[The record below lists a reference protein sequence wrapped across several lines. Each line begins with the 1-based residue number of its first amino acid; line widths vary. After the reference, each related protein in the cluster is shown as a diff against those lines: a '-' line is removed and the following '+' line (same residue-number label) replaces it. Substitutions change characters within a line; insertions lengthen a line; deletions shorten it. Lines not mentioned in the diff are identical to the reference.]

1 MKDSMFLFILP
12 AAFVLDLILG
22 DPKSFPHPI
31 RWMGHS
37 IIHLEPRFRKL
48 PIHPVVSG
56 FLFSFFLILSTFW
69 ICFSLVAFSCWIHPV
84 LGFLMEI
91 ILVFY
96 CISARSL
103 RDAAMEVWKA
113 LQKPDL
119 EKAKYKT
126 SMIVGRDVTN
136 LGQPGIT
143 RAAIETVAENLVDGV
158 LSPIFFAA
166 LGGAPLAMAYKMV
179 NTLDSMIGYKN
190 ETYIHFG
197 KTSARIDD
205 LCNFFPARISIPIVA
220 LSTQILWKNGTS
232 AFRTA
237 LLEGKNHSSPNSGY
251 PEAAFAG
258 AFNIKLGGPN
268 IYHGKLVSKPYIGI
282 NFGEATPPHIP
293 KACRLMMV
301 SSCISLLIFWLISIW
316 VHYG

>member
-1 MKDSMFLFILP
+1 MNDSIFLFALP

-22 DPKSFPHPI
+22 DPKFLPHPI

-37 IIHLEPRFRKL
+37 ITHLEPRFRKL
-48 PIHPVVSG
+48 PIHPIRSG
-56 FLFSFFLILSTFW
+56 FLFSFFLILSSFC
-69 ICFSLVAFSCWIHPV
+69 ICYLLVAFSRWIHPV
-84 LGFLMEI
+84 LGFLMET
-91 ILVFY
+91 ILIFY

-113 LQKPDL
+113 LQQPDL

-136 LGQPGIT
+136 LDQTGIT
-143 RAAIETVAENLVDGV
+143 RAAIETVAENLVDGI

-197 KTSARIDD
+197 KASARIDD
-205 LCNFFPARISIPIVA
+205 LCNFIPARISIPIIA
-220 LSTQILWKNGTS
+220 LSAQILWKKGAS

-237 LLEGKNHSSPNSGY
+237 VWEGGNHASPNSGY

-258 AFNIKLGGPN
+258 TFHIKLGGPN

-282 NFGEATPPHIP
+282 NFGEAAPSHIP

-301 SSCISLLIFWLISIW
+301 SSCISLLIFWLISIL
-316 VHYG
+316 VHLF

>member
-1 MKDSMFLFILP
+1 MNDSIFLFVLP

-22 DPKSFPHPI
+22 DPRFLPHPI
-31 RWMGHS
+31 RWMGNS
-37 IIHLEPRFRKL
+37 IVYLEPRFRKL
-48 PIHPVVSG
+48 PIHSIVSG
-56 FLFSFFLILSTFW
+56 CLFSFFLILSVFC
-69 ICFSLVAFSCWIHPV
+69 ICSSLVAFSRWIHPV
-84 LGFLMEI
+84 LGFLMET
-91 ILVFY
+91 ILIFY

-113 LQKPDL
+113 LQQPDL

-136 LGQPGIT
+136 LDQPGIT

-158 LSPIFFAA
+158 LSPIFFSA

-179 NTLDSMIGYKN
+179 NTLDSMTGYKN
-190 ETYIHFG
+190 EAYIHFG

-205 LCNFFPARISIPIVA
+205 LCNFIPARISIPIIA
-220 LSTQILWKNGTS
+220 LSAQILWKNGAS

-237 LLEGKNHSSPNSGY
+237 VLEGGNHASPNSGY

-258 AFNIKLGGPN
+258 TFHIKLGGPN

-282 NFGEATPPHIP
+282 NFGQTTPAHIP

-301 SSCISLLIFWLISIW
+301 SSCISLLLFWLISIL
-316 VHYG
+316 VHYC